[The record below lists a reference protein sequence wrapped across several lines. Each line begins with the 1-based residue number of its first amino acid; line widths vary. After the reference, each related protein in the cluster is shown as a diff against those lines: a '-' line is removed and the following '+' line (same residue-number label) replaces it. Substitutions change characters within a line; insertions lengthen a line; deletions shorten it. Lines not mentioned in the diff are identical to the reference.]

1 MNKMSRQM
9 QIEKEQNLVNRTTQ
23 VISSYLR
30 ESEKM
35 SIRYYKMR
43 VLSKQ
48 KVLQFCSVRL
58 DLFVV

>member
-9 QIEKEQNLVNRTTQ
+9 KIEKEQNLLNRTTQ

>member
-9 QIEKEQNLVNRTTQ
+9 KIEKEQNLVNRTTQ

>member
-1 MNKMSRQM
+1 MNKTSRQM
-9 QIEKEQNLVNRTTQ
+9 KIEKEQNLVNRTTQ